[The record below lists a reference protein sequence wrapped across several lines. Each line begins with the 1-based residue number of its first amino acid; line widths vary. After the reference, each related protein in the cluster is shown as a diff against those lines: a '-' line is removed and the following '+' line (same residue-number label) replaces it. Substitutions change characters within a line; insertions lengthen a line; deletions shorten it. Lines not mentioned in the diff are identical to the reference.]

1 MAALSPVSRRA
12 RTGSCRIRNSACPS
26 HGCNTFALICAC
38 WSNAATIA
46 VSLKDH
52 ELPSTA
58 WQSCIGEG
66 WAGHHDEASL
76 LQIHAPRR
84 ADLATLND
92 SAVNGPSSQNSTAPV
107 VAIEVGT
114 KSYDDVAGEEESDP
128 WGECKFGCIA
138 VDRMGGPASA
148 QTPNAIPALATSM
161 CQMYNNW
168 RVGIAAWFRFY
179 KVIKCGS
186 LSAVVQGLFPN
197 RKVQCVCQSDTNIV
211 DSVVAPMR
219 KGEAGPDPRLIDPLL
234 PKPAKE
240 SLQSHF
246 GGSFDQAS
254 ASEQPVSANSYG
266 SSISS
271 APGIGHW
278 PMSMQSEAR
287 TSPAASRPAPPTS
300 RPAPQMSRPSFDD
313 PLSSASD
320 PIAARSTPYSGSTS
334 GSAFSRPWQ
343 ISSPGTN

>member
-46 VSLKDH
+46 VSLK
-52 ELPSTA
+52 EETC
-58 WQSCIGEG
+58 QSSIGEE
-66 WAGHHDEASL
+66 WTGHHDEASL
-76 LQIHAPRR
+76 LQVHAPRR

-92 SAVNGPSSQNSTAPV
+92 SAVKGPSSQNLTAPV
-107 VAIEVGT
+107 LAMEVST
-114 KSYDDVAGEEESDP
+114 KSHDGVAGEEEADP
-128 WGECKFGCIA
+128 MSECKFRCIA
-138 VDRMGGPASA
+138 VDRNGGPGSA

-219 KGEAGPDPRLIDPLL
+219 KGEAGPDPRLIDPLQ
-234 PKPAKE
+234 PKPAKG
-240 SLQSHF
+240 SLKTTQGF
-246 GGSFDQAS
+246 GEVSASIAS
-254 ASEQPVSANSYG
+254 APV
-266 SSISS
+266 
-271 APGIGHW
+271 IGHW
-278 PMSMQSEAR
+278 PSKR
-287 TSPAASRPAPPTS
+287 YT
-300 RPAPQMSRPSFDD
+300 
-313 PLSSASD
+313 
-320 PIAARSTPYSGSTS
+320 GSTS
-334 GSAFSRPWQ
+334 ARRWLWPGLL
-343 ISSPGTN
+343 SPGTS

>member
-148 QTPNAIPALATSM
+148 QTPNAIPALATSI
-161 CQMYNNW
+161 CSLHNNW
-168 RVGIAAWFRFY
+168 KIGIAAWYGWY
-179 KVIKCGS
+179 KSVKCGT
-186 LSAVVQGLFPN
+186 LSQWVQTLFIN
-197 RKVQCVCQSDTNIV
+197 RKVECVCQSDTSVV
-211 DSVVAPMR
+211 DSIQAPVDR
-219 KGEAGPDPRLIDPLL
+219 KSQGPDPRLIDPLQ
-234 PKPAKE
+234 PKPAKG
-240 SLQSHF
+240 SLKTTQGF
-246 GGSFDQAS
+246 GEVSASIAS
-254 ASEQPVSANSYG
+254 APV
-266 SSISS
+266 
-271 APGIGHW
+271 IGHW
-278 PMSMQSEAR
+278 PSKR
-287 TSPAASRPAPPTS
+287 YT
-300 RPAPQMSRPSFDD
+300 
-313 PLSSASD
+313 
-320 PIAARSTPYSGSTS
+320 GSTS
-334 GSAFSRPWQ
+334 ARRWLWPGLL
-343 ISSPGTN
+343 SPGTS